1 LTKSGSSGWTVM
13 RAVAATEAGKSREIG
28 RQIAG
33 LPEIK
38 MADACRRSRDAFAVV
53 EVTGMPR
60 T

>member
-1 LTKSGSSGWTVM
+1 M